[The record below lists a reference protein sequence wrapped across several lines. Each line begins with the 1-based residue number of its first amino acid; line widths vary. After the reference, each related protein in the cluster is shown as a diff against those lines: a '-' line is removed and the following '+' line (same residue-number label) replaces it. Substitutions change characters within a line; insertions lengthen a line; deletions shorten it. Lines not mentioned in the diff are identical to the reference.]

1 MSPTDPT
8 QPISDAKP
16 SHSTTTTKGERKM
29 STSIARRAT
38 AALGAL
44 TLGVL
49 TAIAAVAPAQG
60 VTLPGNIDPTQ
71 ARSLTVHKFALGP
84 ESPQQIGTGQELPS
98 VPGTP
103 LAGAEFTATL
113 VADVDLL
120 TPQGWEIV
128 ANLTPAQ
135 AATRLSASSFTSGPT
150 NTAGVATFPGDLP
163 IGLYLVTE
171 TTLPDEATNP
181 VAPFLVTLPF
191 PTGPSGAPANEWIY
205 DVHVYPK
212 NAVTELTKTRI
223 APAANSVEARNPDLI
238 RWAIAAS
245 IPTLAAGDTIENFV
259 LTDTIPAELEYVE
272 TPPTGVTPTNVV
284 VTNAAGIPQNFVAGT
299 DYAITTTGADQTL
312 TFTPAGLLR
321 LSNLQGGEVSFN
333 VLTRAVAIPADG
345 SIENIATGTVNGS
358 TETVIGVTPIGQLTV
373 FAFEAIGNGDRT
385 PLQGAVYQ
393 VYLTQQDA
401 DRNQNPIVIDG
412 ISQWTT
418 GADGFVEIPIITP
431 GTYYVREVTPPAGFQ
446 LPTPD
451 RVVTQVVAGETS
463 TVPPVRNYVEF
474 QHQQVP
480 AFALP
485 LTGGDGGLWFS
496 VGGAAMILTAL
507 GAAVIV
513 ARRRAAQAR
522 VADSAAV

>member
-1 MSPTDPT
+1 MS
-8 QPISDAKP
+8 A
-16 SHSTTTTKGERKM
+16 
-29 STSIARRAT
+29 SIARRAT

-60 VTLPGNIDPTQ
+60 VTLPGNIDPNQ

-84 ESPQQIGTGQELPS
+84 ESPLQIGTGQELPS

-103 LAGAEFTATL
+103 LAGAGFTATL

-120 TPQGWEIV
+120 TPQGWSAV
-128 ANLTPAQ
+128 TNLTPAS
-135 AATRLSASSFTSGPT
+135 AAQRLTTTTFTST
-150 NTAGVATFPGDLP
+150 LSNSAGLATFPTNMP

-171 TTLPDEATNP
+171 TTVPSAATNP
-181 VAPFLVTLPF
+181 SAPFLVTLPF

-212 NAVTELTKTRI
+212 NAVTEITKTRVP
-223 APAANSVEARNPDLI
+223 APANSVEARNPDLI
-238 RWAIAAS
+238 RWAIAGN
-245 IPTLAAGDTIENFV
+245 IPTLAGGGSVESFS

-272 TPPTGVTPTNVV
+272 DVDRPTGVAPTNVV
-284 VTNAAGIPQNFVAGT
+284 VTNAQGVAQNFVAGT
-299 DYAITTTGADQTL
+299 DYTIVTTGADSTL
-312 TFTPAGLLR
+312 TFTPAGLTR
-321 LSNLQGGEVSFN
+321 LTGLQGGKVTFN
-333 VLTRAVAIPADG
+333 VLTRAVAVPADG
-345 SIENIATGTVNGS
+345 RIVNTASGTVNGS
-358 TETVIGVTPIGQLTV
+358 TTTVTGVTPIGQLTV
-373 FAFEAIGNGDRT
+373 FAFESTGAGERV

-401 DRNQNPIVIDG
+401 DRNQNPITIDG
-412 ISQWTT
+412 VSQWTT

-431 GTYYVREVTPPAGFQ
+431 GTYYVREITPPAGFQ

-485 LTGGDGGLWFS
+485 LTGGDGGLWFT
-496 VGGAAMILTAL
+496 VGGAAMIVTAL
-507 GAAVIV
+507 GAAVV
-513 ARRRAAQAR
+513 VSRRRAAQAR